1 MICPVVSRVSN
12 QIEFELE
19 RKFPGTCKTAVK
31 TGEAVDPESVI
42 AHCEISAGKR
52 LIKIAHELGVSAGS
66 VQKHLLRK
74 IGDRIYRGEIIARRG
89 GIIGIGKKEIKSP
102 ADGVITEIDANGDII
117 VKFLPVPVRL
127 AAGASGKITRVGQ
140 ESIFVKTTGTKM
152 EGYAGDGR
160 ERDGLVKIIAAPNE
174 FIIPQR
180 ITGDCGG
187 KIIVGGSLVER
198 SAIEKAVTIGV
209 HGIVV
214 GGINHRDF
222 LSLGVGDVGTTVL
235 ITEGFGAIPMGKDI
249 FETLKKMEQRYA
261 FVSGE
266 GKSLLLPELKPT
278 LAQAKSSDLS
288 WKELSIGDIV
298 RLLKS
303 HTEDL
308 IGKVESLSTGEEV
321 LNSGLSTE
329 IATVKFLSGKTK
341 TVPAANLEII
351 NT

>member
-12 QIEFELE
+12 KIEIELE
-19 RKFPGTCKTAVK
+19 RKFPGTCKSVVK
-31 TGEAVDPESVI
+31 VGEAVDPESVI
-42 AHCEISAGKR
+42 AHCEISAGMR
-52 LIKIAHELGVSAGS
+52 LIKIAHELGVSAGK
-66 VQKHLLRK
+66 VQKYLLRK

-89 GIIGIGKKEIKSP
+89 GVIGIGKKEIKSP

-140 ESIFVKTTGTKM
+140 ESIFVKTTGSKM
-152 EGYAGDGR
+152 EGYVGDGR
-160 ERDGLVKIIAAPNE
+160 ERDGPLKIIAAPNE

-198 SAIEKAVTIGV
+198 AAIEKAVTIGV

-222 LSLGVGDVGTTVL
+222 LSLGVGDIGTTVL

-261 FVSGE
+261 FISGE
-266 GKSLLLPELKPT
+266 GKSLLVPELTPT
-278 LAQAKSSDLS
+278 AAQAKLSDVS
-288 WKELSIGDIV
+288 WKELAVGDIV

-303 HTEDL
+303 YSEEL
-308 IGKVESLSTGEEV
+308 IGKVESLSSGEEV

-329 IATVKFLSGKTK
+329 VATVKFLSGKTK

-351 NT
+351 NA